1 MATVKTT
8 QRDYFEAIK
17 AMLNGDEI
25 SFSNEE
31 LIDFIDGRLAV
42 LNKKSA
48 NRKTKVNEADEAL
61 KDAAM
66 AVLANGEK
74 MTVSAIMQADDT
86 LGAESNQKISAIL
99 RKLITEDKVVRE
111 KDKKT
116 TLFYAVA
123 QDRGQKPQ

>member
-8 QRDYFEAIK
+8 QRDYFNAIIK
-17 AMLNGDEI
+17 ALNGEDAG
-25 SFSNEE
+25 FTTDE
-31 LIDFIDGRLAV
+31 LIGFVEGRIAV
-42 LNKKSA
+42 LDKKSA

-61 KDAAM
+61 KTAVE
-66 AVLANGEK
+66 AVLANGEE
-74 MTVSAIMQADDT
+74 MTVTAIMQADST

-99 RKLITEDKVVRE
+99 RKLIAEEKVLRK

-123 QDRGQKPQ
+123 

>member
-1 MATVKTT
+1 MATTKTT
-8 QRDYFEAIK
+8 QRDYFNAIK
-17 AMLNGDEI
+17 AMLNGEEI
-25 SFSNEE
+25 TFSNEE
-31 LIDFIDGRLAV
+31 LIEFIDGRLAV
-42 LNKKSA
+42 LDKKSA

-61 KDAAM
+61 KDATM

-99 RKLITEDKVVRE
+99 RKLIAEDKVVRE

-123 QDRGQKPQ
+123 